1 MIIWVDAQFSPAIAL
16 WIAENSDAQ
25 AVAVREL
32 GMSDSS
38 DRQIF
43 MAARKEGA
51 VVMPKDSDFLH
62 ILDQPGAPPKVILI
76 TCGNTSN
83 ARLKDIL
90 SSTLPSAL
98 ALLASGEN
106 LVEIND
112 A

>member
-16 WIAENSDAQ
+16 WITENYDAQ

-32 GMSDSS
+32 DLR
-38 DRQIF
+38 DAEDQQIF
-43 MAARKEGA
+43 MAARKEDA
-51 VVMPKDSDFLH
+51 VVMTKDRDFLH
-62 ILDQPGAPPKVILI
+62 ILDQLGAPPKVIWI